1 MSCHSLSDVL
11 HSRKLVIFTKSLLIT
26 AGDDYVVLDSV
37 SLTLSNE
44 SGRGCVE
51 VHIIPDDILEDMENF
66 SVSLDSSARNSTP
79 SVTIFIVDTS
89 RFNTPPMTTAPIIVA
104 RCHSCVYDWGAAAG
118 GW

>member
-1 MSCHSLSDVL
+1 MFYTAG
-11 HSRKLVIFTKSLLIT
+11 KLAIFTKSLFIT
-26 AGDDYVVLDSV
+26 AGDDYVALDSAP
-37 SLTLSNE
+37 LTLANE

-51 VHIIPDDILEDMENF
+51 VHIIPDDILEDTENF

-89 RFNTPPMTTAPIIVA
+89 RLNTPPITTAPLIVV
-104 RCHSCVYDWGAAAG
+104 RCPSCVYDWGAAAG